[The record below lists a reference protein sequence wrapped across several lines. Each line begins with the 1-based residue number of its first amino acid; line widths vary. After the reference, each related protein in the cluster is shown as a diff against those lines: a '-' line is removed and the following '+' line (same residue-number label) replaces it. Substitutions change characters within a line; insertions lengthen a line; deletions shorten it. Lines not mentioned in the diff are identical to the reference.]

1 MNSLLKNLFISF
13 IGIFLLISILLL
25 VILWNFSNNIP
36 DYKFLKNYKPPVS
49 SKVYAGDGNLVADFS
64 KEKRIFVP
72 YRSIPK
78 NVINAFLS
86 AEDKNFFSHPGV
98 DAKGVLR
105 ATINNFKNIMT
116 SKRLEGASTITQQV
130 AKNFLLTN
138 EVSLNRKLKEAILA
152 FRIERA
158 LTKERIL
165 ELYLNQIY
173 LGSGAYGVAAASLEY
188 FDKSIK
194 ELDYAEAAL
203 LALDDAGLDI
213 GNMEAFYCGNLGQ
226 ANAMVGQRILQE
238 IGQTGIPVVNCS
250 NACATGAT
258 AFREAW
264 TSIKA
269 GLYDVVLAVG
279 VEQMGTGLLG
289 GAGGGVGIPKE
300 GLLGS
305 GTMPAVFA
313 EAGME
318 HARQY
323 GTTFE
328 QFAKISVKNHHHS
341 TMNPKARY
349 QIETPLDE
357 VMNAEMI
364 SYPNTKLMCSV
375 NVDGAAAAVLVSE
388 KKAKELGMQRAVRI
402 KASVMTSDPYQER
415 DLVMPDVN
423 SCTRKAAAEAYEMA
437 GLNSEDIDLVELHD
451 CFATA
456 EMLHYEN
463 LGLCGDGEAGRLIDE
478 GEVEL
483 GGRIPV
489 NVSGG
494 LLSKGH
500 PLGATGIANI
510 YEVCTHL
517 RGEAG
522 ARQVENAKIGMTH
535 VIGLGSACGIHILE
549 KV

>member
-1 MNSLLKNLFISF
+1 MSDVY
-13 IGIFLLISILLL
+13 IL
-25 VILWNFSNNIP
+25 
-36 DYKFLKNYKPPVS
+36 
-49 SKVYAGDGNLVADFS
+49 
-64 KEKRIFVP
+64 
-72 YRSIPK
+72 
-78 NVINAFLS
+78 
-86 AEDKNFFSHPGV
+86 GV
-98 DAKGVLR
+98 DMIKFGRFPDRSVP
-105 ATINNFKNIMT
+105 NI
-116 SKRLEGASTITQQV
+116 G
-130 AKNFLLTN
+130 
-138 EVSLNRKLKEAILA
+138 
-152 FRIERA
+152 
-158 LTKERIL
+158 
-165 ELYLNQIY
+165 
-173 LGSGAYGVAAASLEY
+173 
-188 FDKSIK
+188 
-194 ELDYAEAAL
+194 AEAAL
-203 LALDDAGLDI
+203 MALDDAGLTIED
-213 GNMEAFYCGNLGQ
+213 MEALYCGNLGQ
-226 ANAMVGQRILQE
+226 SSGMVGQRILQE
-238 IGQTGIPVVNCS
+238 IGQTGMPVVNCA

-279 VEQMGTGLLG
+279 VEQMGKGLLG
-289 GAGGGVGIPKE
+289 GTGGGKGIPKE

-318 HARQY
+318 HSRNH

-341 TMNPKARY
+341 TMNPKAMY
-349 QIETPLDE
+349 QIETPLED

-375 NVDGAAAAVLVSE
+375 NVDGSAAAVLVSE
-388 KKAKELGMQRAVRI
+388 KKAKELGMERAVRV
-402 KASVMTSDPYQER
+402 KASVITSDPYQER

-423 SCTRKAAAEAYEMA
+423 TCTRKAAKTAYEMA
-437 GLNSEDIDLVELHD
+437 GVGPEDIDLVELHD

-463 LGLCGDGEAGRLIDE
+463 LGLCSDGEAGRMIDE

-483 GGRIPV
+483 GGKVPV

-510 YEVCTHL
+510 YEVSTHL

-522 ARQVENAKIGMTH
+522 DRQVERARLGLTH

-549 KV
+549 KVN

>member
-1 MNSLLKNLFISF
+1 MS
-13 IGIFLLISILLL
+13 
-25 VILWNFSNNIP
+25 
-36 DYKFLKNYKPPVS
+36 D
-49 SKVYAGDGNLVADFS
+49 VYVL
-64 KEKRIFVP
+64 
-72 YRSIPK
+72 
-78 NVINAFLS
+78 
-86 AEDKNFFSHPGV
+86 GV
-98 DAKGVLR
+98 DMIKFGRFPDRTVPD
-105 ATINNFKNIMT
+105 
-116 SKRLEGASTITQQV
+116 
-130 AKNFLLTN
+130 
-138 EVSLNRKLKEAILA
+138 
-152 FRIERA
+152 
-158 LTKERIL
+158 
-165 ELYLNQIY
+165 
-173 LGSGAYGVAAASLEY
+173 LG
-188 FDKSIK
+188 
-194 ELDYAEAAL
+194 AEATL
-203 LALDDAGLDI
+203 LALDDAGLTI
-213 GNMEAFYCGNLGQ
+213 ENMEAFYCGNLGQ

-289 GAGGGVGIPKE
+289 GAGGGKGIPKE

-318 HARQY
+318 HSRQY

-388 KKAKELGMQRAVRI
+388 KKAKELGMGRSVRV
-402 KASVMTSDPYQER
+402 KASVLTSDPYQER

-423 SCTRKAAAEAYEMA
+423 SCTRKAAKEAYEMA
-437 GLNSEDIDLVELHD
+437 GLGADDIDLVELHD

-463 LGLCGDGEAGRLIDE
+463 LGLCEDGEAGRLIDE

-483 GGRIPV
+483 GGRVPV

-522 ARQVENAKIGMTH
+522 ERQVEGAKIGLTH

-549 KV
+549 KT

>member
-1 MNSLLKNLFISF
+1 MSDVY
-13 IGIFLLISILLL
+13 IL
-25 VILWNFSNNIP
+25 
-36 DYKFLKNYKPPVS
+36 
-49 SKVYAGDGNLVADFS
+49 
-64 KEKRIFVP
+64 
-72 YRSIPK
+72 
-78 NVINAFLS
+78 
-86 AEDKNFFSHPGV
+86 GV
-98 DAKGVLR
+98 DMIKFGRFPDRTVP
-105 ATINNFKNIMT
+105 
-116 SKRLEGASTITQQV
+116 
-130 AKNFLLTN
+130 
-138 EVSLNRKLKEAILA
+138 SL
-152 FRIERA
+152 
-158 LTKERIL
+158 
-165 ELYLNQIY
+165 
-173 LGSGAYGVAAASLEY
+173 G
-188 FDKSIK
+188 
-194 ELDYAEAAL
+194 AEAAL
-203 LALDDAGLDI
+203 LALDDAGLTIQD
-213 GNMEAFYCGNLGQ
+213 MEALYCGNLGQ
-226 ANAMVGQRILQE
+226 SSGMVGQRILQE
-238 IGQTGIPVVNCS
+238 IGQTGMPVVNCA

-279 VEQMGTGLLG
+279 VEQMGKGLLG
-289 GAGGGVGIPKE
+289 GTGAGKGIPKE

-341 TMNPKARY
+341 TMNPKAMY
-349 QIETPLDE
+349 QIETPLEE

-364 SYPNTKLMCSV
+364 SYPNSKLMCSV
-375 NVDGAAAAVLVSE
+375 NVDGSAAAVLVSE
-388 KKAKELGMQRAVRI
+388 KKAKELGMERTVKV
-402 KASVMTSDPYQER
+402 KASILSSDPYQER

-423 SCTRKAAAEAYEMA
+423 TCTRKAAKEAYEMA
-437 GLNSEDIDLVELHD
+437 GVGPEDIDLVELHD

-463 LGLCGDGEAGRLIDE
+463 LGLCKDGDAGRMIDE
-478 GEVEL
+478 GEVAL
-483 GGRIPV
+483 GGRVPV

-510 YEVCTHL
+510 YEVSTHL

-522 ARQVENAKIGMTH
+522 ERQVEGAKLGLTH

-549 KV
+549 KVN

>member
-1 MNSLLKNLFISF
+1 M
-13 IGIFLLISILLL
+13 G
-25 VILWNFSNNIP
+25 
-36 DYKFLKNYKPPVS
+36 D
-49 SKVYAGDGNLVADFS
+49 VYVL
-64 KEKRIFVP
+64 
-72 YRSIPK
+72 
-78 NVINAFLS
+78 
-86 AEDKNFFSHPGV
+86 GV
-98 DAKGVLR
+98 DMIKFGRFPDRTVPD
-105 ATINNFKNIMT
+105 
-116 SKRLEGASTITQQV
+116 
-130 AKNFLLTN
+130 
-138 EVSLNRKLKEAILA
+138 
-152 FRIERA
+152 
-158 LTKERIL
+158 
-165 ELYLNQIY
+165 
-173 LGSGAYGVAAASLEY
+173 LG
-188 FDKSIK
+188 
-194 ELDYAEAAL
+194 AEAAL
-203 LALDDAGLDI
+203 LALDDAGLTI
-213 GNMEAFYCGNLGQ
+213 KNMEAFYCGNLGQ

-289 GAGGGVGIPKE
+289 GAGGGKGIPKE

-318 HARQY
+318 HSRQH

-388 KKAKELGMQRAVRI
+388 KKAKELGMGRSVRV
-402 KASVMTSDPYQER
+402 KASVLTSDPYQER

-423 SCTRKAAAEAYEMA
+423 SCTRKAAKEAYEMA
-437 GLNSEDIDLVELHD
+437 GLGAEDIDLVELHD

-463 LGLCGDGEAGRLIDE
+463 LGLCEDGEAGRLIDE

-483 GGRIPV
+483 GGRVPV

-522 ARQVENAKIGMTH
+522 DRQVEGAKIGLTH

-549 KV
+549 KA